1 MSNIREILDSITK
14 EELIDLLIQ
23 HSDYGYFP
31 IDLFLLK
38 ADYKF
43 SAEEL
48 EEAWNDIYDKAL
60 EYDNNDFNYAAGL
73 LRDCAE
79 MCFEQAKKL
88 ADDESKKSICD
99 MLIDSLTAASE
110 SDGIGMYHDSE
121 WLYIKIRDEIS
132 DFVEEN
138 F

>member
-1 MSNIREILDSITK
+1 MSDIREILDSLSK
-14 EELIDLLIQ
+14 QDLIELLIEY
-23 HSDYGYFP
+23 SDNGYFP
-31 IDLFLLK
+31 LDLFLLK
-38 ADYKF
+38 ADYRF
-43 SAEEL
+43 SAEDL
-48 EEAWNDIYDKAL
+48 EKYWNNAYDKAL
-60 EYDNNDFNYAAGL
+60 EYDRNKDDSASCL

-79 MCFEQAKKL
+79 MCFEQAQKL
-88 ADDESKKSICD
+88 EDDESKKSICD

-121 WLYIKIRDEIS
+121 WLYIEIRDEIS

>member
-1 MSNIREILDSITK
+1 MYQ
-14 EELIDLLIQ
+14 IDKN
-23 HSDYGYFP
+23 HH
-31 IDLFLLK
+31 
-38 ADYKF
+38 
-43 SAEEL
+43 
-48 EEAWNDIYDKAL
+48 IYDKAL
-60 EYDNNDFNYAAGL
+60 EYDRNKDDRASDL

-121 WLYIKIRDEIS
+121 WLYIEIRDEIS

>member
-1 MSNIREILDSITK
+1 MRDIREILYSLSKQD
-14 EELIDLLIQ
+14 LIEFLIEY
-23 HSDYGYFP
+23 SDNGYFP
-31 IDLFLLK
+31 LDLFLLK
-38 ADYKF
+38 ADYRF
-43 SAEEL
+43 SAEDL
-48 EEAWNDIYDKAL
+48 EEYWNNIYDKAL
-60 EYDNNDFNYAAGL
+60 EYYRNKDDRASDL

-88 ADDESKKSICD
+88 EDDESKKSICD

-121 WLYIKIRDEIS
+121 WLYIEIRDEIS

>member
-1 MSNIREILDSITK
+1 
-14 EELIDLLIQ
+14 
-23 HSDYGYFP
+23 
-31 IDLFLLK
+31 
-38 ADYKF
+38 
-43 SAEEL
+43 
-48 EEAWNDIYDKAL
+48 
-60 EYDNNDFNYAAGL
+60 
-73 LRDCAE
+73 

-121 WLYIKIRDEIS
+121 WLYIEIRDEIS

>member
-1 MSNIREILDSITK
+1 MSDIREILDSLSK
-14 EELIDLLIQ
+14 QDLIELLIEY
-23 HSDYGYFP
+23 SDNGYFP
-31 IDLFLLK
+31 LDLFLLK
-38 ADYKF
+38 ADYRF
-43 SAEEL
+43 TAEDL
-48 EEAWNDIYDKAL
+48 EEYWNDIYDKAL
-60 EYDNNDFNYAAGL
+60 EYDRNKDDRASNL

-79 MCFEQAKKL
+79 MCFDQAKKL
-88 ADDESKKSICD
+88 EDAESKKSICD

-121 WLYIKIRDEIS
+121 WLYIEIRDEIS